1 MATGTRPGEYRGQPW
16 IYGVLVVGLVVVCLP
31 FVWMVFSSF
40 KPEGEIWRFPPTFLP
55 ERPTT
60 ANYADLLTQLDFGRL
75 AFNSV
80 LIALVSTAGN
90 LLFCSMLG
98 YALAKL
104 DFPGKRLVFG
114 LVMSKLM
121 IPGMVLVIPT
131 FVVVAALGLINTYA
145 GIILPGLAGPMGVFM
160 MRQFM
165 LGLPDDLA
173 EAARID
179 GAGEYR
185 IFFRIFLPLCKP
197 ALATLGIL
205 TFLGS
210 WNSFLWPLMVAQD
223 KDLFT
228 LPVGVALFAFDHQN
242 TDYGVLLAG
251 STMLVL
257 PVIAVF
263 LFFQRHFVQG
273 IATTGLK

>member
-1 MATGTRPGEYRGQPW
+1 MREYRGQPW
-16 IYGVLVVGLVVVCLP
+16 IYGVLAAGLVVVTLP
-31 FVWMVFSSF
+31 FLWMVFSSL
-40 KPEGEIWRFPPTFLP
+40 KPEREIWRFPPTILP
-55 ERPTT
+55 EHATL
-60 ANYADLLTQLDFGRL
+60 ANYADLLAKLDLGRL
-75 AFNSV
+75 ALNSV
-80 LIALVSTAGN
+80 VVAVTVTAGN

-104 DFPGKRLVFG
+104 DFPGKRVVFG

-165 LGLPDDLA
+165 VGLPDDLSD
-173 EAARID
+173 AARVD
-179 GAGEYR
+179 GAGEFR
-185 IFFRIFLPLCKP
+185 IFFRIILPLCKP
-197 ALATLGIL
+197 ALATLAIL
-205 TFLGS
+205 TFLAS
-210 WNSFLWPLMVAQD
+210 WNNFLWPLMVAQD

-242 TDYGVLLAG
+242 TDYGLLLAG
-251 STMLVL
+251 STMLVV
-257 PVIAVF
+257 PVVAVF
-263 LFFQRHFVQG
+263 VLFQRHFVQG

>member
-1 MATGTRPGEYRGQPW
+1 MRTYRGQPW
-16 IYGVLVVGLVVVCLP
+16 IYGVLVIGLVVVTLP
-31 FVWMVFSSF
+31 FVWMVSSSF
-40 KPEGEIWRFPPTFLP
+40 KPEGEIWKYPPTVLP
-55 ERPTT
+55 ERATL
-60 ANYADLLTQLDFGRL
+60 ANYAELLTQLDLGRL

-80 LIALVSTAGN
+80 VIAVAITAGN

-104 DFPGKRLVFG
+104 DFPGKKVVFG

-121 IPGMVLVIPT
+121 VPGMVLVIPT
-131 FVVVAALGLINTYA
+131 FVVVASMGLINTYA
-145 GIILPGLAGPMGVFM
+145 GIVLPALAGPMGVFM

-165 LGLPDDLA
+165 VGLPDDLTD
-173 EAARID
+173 AARVD
-179 GAGEYR
+179 GAGEFL
-185 IFFRIFLPLCKP
+185 IFFRIILPLCRP
-197 ALATLGIL
+197 ALATLAIL

-242 TDYGVLLAG
+242 TDYGLLLAG

-263 LFFQRHFVQG
+263 VFFQRHFVQG